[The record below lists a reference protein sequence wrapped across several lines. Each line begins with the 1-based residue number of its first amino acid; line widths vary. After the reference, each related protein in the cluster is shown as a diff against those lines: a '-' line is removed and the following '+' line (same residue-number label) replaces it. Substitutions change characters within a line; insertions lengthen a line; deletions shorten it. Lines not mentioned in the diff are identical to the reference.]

1 MNWQV
6 NYAIKYIND
15 DLGDTGAAVHV
26 NGDAIRVSIRNRPD
40 VLAVISAS
48 EEISLEIAQKY
59 HQDFPDVDFICG
71 YRKECVWT
79 GEAIS
84 YLTSANIGWG
94 NAGTFYSALSD
105 DTLNT
110 ASHKDYFFSYR
121 LITQMR
127 VVKEIERQFDRVF
140 IITLANT
147 RKLRVGML
155 TEYEPTADSVRTF
168 WERFGHVDILWN
180 INPNGTPARNAY
192 EAGRELGCEVMKWP
206 ELKALIT
213 QK

>member
-1 MNWQV
+1 MSWQV
-6 NYAIKYIND
+6 NYAIEYIND
-15 DLGDTGAAVHV
+15 DLKESGSAVHV

-48 EEISLEIAQKY
+48 EEISLEIAQRY
-59 HQDFPDVDFICG
+59 HHDFPDVDFICG

-84 YLTSANIGWG
+84 YLTSAKIGWG
-94 NAGTFYSALSD
+94 NAGTFYSALSN

-127 VVKEIERQFDRVF
+127 VVKEVERQFDRVF
-140 IITLANT
+140 IITLANN

-168 WERFGHVDILWN
+168 WGIFGPIDILWN
-180 INPNGTPARNAY
+180 INPNGSPARNAY
-192 EAGRELGCEVMKWP
+192 EAGSELGCEVMKWP